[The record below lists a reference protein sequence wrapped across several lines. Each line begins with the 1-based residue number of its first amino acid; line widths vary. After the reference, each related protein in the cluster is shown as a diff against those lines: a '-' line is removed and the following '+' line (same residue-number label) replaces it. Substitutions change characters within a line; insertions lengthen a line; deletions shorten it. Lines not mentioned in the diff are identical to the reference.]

1 MPTIRSTNVRKYLY
15 HPQMKFGE
23 GNVFTGVCLPGYVTS
38 NKSWD
43 RSHGRIPQ
51 LSRHQSWGPNPS
63 PTSDVW
69 WWSLKTC
76 SNLFMWGPT
85 PPPGVTS
92 SGGNWNWSTYGF
104 QAGGMH
110 PTGMLSCYIYFDSDR
125 SRSHSHSFLFL
136 IYSAIC
142 ISSLSDSFLEYGVS
156 VTETGA

>member
-15 HPQMKFGE
+15 HPQMKFAE

-43 RSHGRIPQ
+43 RSHGRIPKLPLLVMSGGDHWRPVQ
-51 LSRHQSWGPNPS
+51 
-63 PTSDVW
+63 
-69 WWSLKTC
+69 TC
-76 SNLFMWGPT
+76 SCGDLP

-92 SGGNWNWSTYGF
+92 SSGNWTWSTYGF

-110 PTGMLSCYIYFDSDR
+110 PTGMLSYYIYFDSDR